1 MLEALHLAALVPALA
16 LLLRGPTKLPSAYL
30 LLALAFAVSWAG
42 DSLGWFLGGSWAAAM
57 YVWVPVQVGLVL
69 LALVDEWD
77 RSKMLALVVFAAVVS
92 AFISYP
98 DPEVLV
104 VTLGSTAIVLHA
116 KGDMRA
122 PLYLYFGVGTLLYL
136 MMVSGEFMAY
146 WYGYQTAR
154 LGAFVIFAALVYQ
167 DKGRASWVRS

>member
-1 MLEALHLAALVPALA
+1 MIEALHLAALVPALA

-69 LALVDEWD
+69 LAVVDKEGRRNMLVYV
-77 RSKMLALVVFAAVVS
+77 ALAAVFS

-104 VTLGSTAIVLHA
+104 ITLGSTAIVLLA
-116 KGDMRA
+116 KGDLRA

-154 LGAFVIFAALVYQ
+154 LGAFAVFAALVFRN
-167 DKGRASWVRS
+167 KGRASWVRS